1 MNIVLLHLMMK
12 FEDLRYLQLLLQQ
25 CKNKALDWKKDG
37 NYSGRSDNFGAQF
50 RRKTDQKILFTCYL
64 TAIITQ
70 NETAYGPKKDISNTK
85 TEEKNPVN
93 SKTARYRNKN
103 IHGRKKTYHA

>member
-12 FEDLRYLQLLLQQ
+12 FEVLRYLQLLLQQ

-50 RRKTDQKILFTCYL
+50 RRKTD
-64 TAIITQ
+64 
-70 NETAYGPKKDISNTK
+70 
-85 TEEKNPVN
+85 
-93 SKTARYRNKN
+93 
-103 IHGRKKTYHA
+103 

>member
-25 CKNKALDWKKDG
+25 CKNKALDWKKGG

-50 RRKTDQKILFTCYL
+50 RRKTD
-64 TAIITQ
+64 
-70 NETAYGPKKDISNTK
+70 
-85 TEEKNPVN
+85 
-93 SKTARYRNKN
+93 
-103 IHGRKKTYHA
+103 